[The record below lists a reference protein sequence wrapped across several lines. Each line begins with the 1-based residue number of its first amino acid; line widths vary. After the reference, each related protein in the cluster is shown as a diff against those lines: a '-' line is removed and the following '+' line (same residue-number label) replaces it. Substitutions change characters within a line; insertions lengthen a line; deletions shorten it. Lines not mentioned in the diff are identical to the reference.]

1 MEHRSDAMNKPFRSS
16 AVVDGIDRAAM
27 RAHLKACGLL
37 DCEMDKPFIGIVN
50 TFNEMHPGHRHLR
63 ELAQAAK
70 DGVRIAGGAPFEFCT
85 ISICDGISQGHVGM
99 CYVLASREI
108 IADSIEVVAQAQQL
122 DGLVLLASCDKIVPA
137 VLMAIGRLDIP
148 CVVVTGGP
156 MLPGKFMG
164 RDIAIYEM
172 REAASELQSGTM
184 TQEEFDEMEDCVCPT
199 SGSCSMMGT
208 ANTMSCFA
216 ESLGLTIPG
225 CSTTHA
231 VFSKK
236 LREAKESGMAAVEL
250 VKAGTKPSDIVTK
263 ASFENAM
270 VVNMAIGGSTNS
282 LIHIPAIAGEFG
294 FEVTAADFERVSRA
308 TPHLV
313 GVKPSGKLSLW
324 EFDQAG
330 GVPAVMKELGPER
343 LDLSARTIIGKS
355 WGEIIRTKRNKNP
368 GHVRPLSNP
377 VHAEGSLAILTG
389 SLAPEGA
396 AVKQTAVVPAML
408 KHTGPARVFDSQEDA
423 TDAMYAGTINKG
435 DVIVIRY
442 EGPKGGPGMRE
453 MLVATTALMGLGL
466 GDSTAL
472 VTDGRF
478 SGGTRGPCIGHV
490 APEAAEGGPIAL
502 VHDGDRISI
511 DIPGRA
517 LTLHVDE
524 AELAT
529 RKLAWKPIPPKVNSK
544 YMNRYRKLV
553 GSVWKG
559 AILAE

>member
-1 MEHRSDAMNKPFRSS
+1 MNKPYRSS
-16 AVVDGIDRAAM
+16 AVVDGLDRAAM

-37 DCEMDKPFIGIVN
+37 DAEMDRPFIGIVD

-99 CYVLASREI
+99 CYVLASRELI
-108 IADSIEVVAQAQQL
+108 VDSIEVVAQAQQL

-156 MLPGKFMG
+156 MLPGKFKD

-172 REAASELQSGTM
+172 REAVTEFQAGKM
-184 TQEEFDEMEDCVCPT
+184 TAAEFQEMEDCVCP
-199 SGSCSMMGT
+199 SAGSCSMMGT

-216 ESLGLTIPG
+216 EALGLTVPG

-231 VFSKK
+231 VYSRK
-236 LREAKESGMAAVEL
+236 LREAKQSGMAVVEL
-250 VKAGTKPSDIVTK
+250 VKQGIKPSDIVTK
-263 ASFENAM
+263 ASFANAM
-270 VVNMAIGGSTNS
+270 TVNMAIGGSTNS
-282 LIHIPAIAGEFG
+282 LLHIPAIAGEFG
-294 FEVTAADFERVSRA
+294 FKVTADDFERVSRG

-313 GVKPSGKLSLW
+313 GVKPSGKLSMW
-324 EFDQAG
+324 EFDLGG
-330 GVPAVMKELGPER
+330 GVPAVMKELGPGR
-343 LDLSARTIIGKS
+343 LDMTARTVNGQDWATIIAG
-355 WGEIIRTKRNKNP
+355 RTNKNREYI
-368 GHVRPLSNP
+368 RPLDNP
-377 VHAEGSLAILTG
+377 VHAEGSLAILKG
-389 SLAPEGA
+389 SLAPIGA
-396 AVKQTAVVPAML
+396 AVKQTAVVQAMQV
-408 KHTGPARVFDSQEDA
+408 HSGPARVFDSQEAA
-423 TDAMYAGTINKG
+423 TEAMYAGAIKKG
-435 DVIVIRY
+435 DVIVIRW

-453 MLVATTALMGLGL
+453 MLVATTALMGMGL

-502 VHDGDRISI
+502 VRDGDIINI
-511 DIPGRA
+511 DIPNRVLDLVVA
-517 LTLHVDE
+517 DD
-524 AELAT
+524 ELA
-529 RKLAWKPIPPKVNSK
+529 RRRAAWQPVPPKVDSK
-544 YMNRYRKLV
+544 YMRRYAKLV
-553 GSVWKG
+553 GSVWDG
-559 AILAE
+559 AVLAD

>member
-1 MEHRSDAMNKPFRSS
+1 MNKPFRSS

>member
-1 MEHRSDAMNKPFRSS
+1 MNKPFRSS

-172 REAASELQSGTM
+172 REAASELQSGKM

>member
-1 MEHRSDAMNKPFRSS
+1 MNKPFRSS

-37 DCEMDKPFIGIVN
+37 DSEMDRPFIGIVN

-137 VLMAIGRLDIP
+137 VMMAIGRLDIP

-172 REAASELQSGTM
+172 REAASELQAGTM
-184 TQEEFDEMEDCVCPT
+184 TQEEFNEMEDCVCPT

-216 ESLGLTIPG
+216 EALGLTVPG

-294 FEVTAADFERVSRA
+294 FEVTPADFERISRA

-330 GVPAVMKELGPER
+330 GVPAVMKELGPLR
-343 LDLSARTIIGKS
+343 LDLSARTISGKS
-355 WGEIIRTKRNKNP
+355 WDEIIRTKRNKNP
-368 GHVRPLSNP
+368 EHVRPLSNP
-377 VHAEGSLAILTG
+377 VHAEGSLAILSG

-423 TDAMYAGTINKG
+423 TEAMYAGTINKG

-502 VHDGDRISI
+502 VRDGDRISI

-524 AELAT
+524 AELAI

>member
-1 MEHRSDAMNKPFRSS
+1 MNKPFRSS

-37 DCEMDKPFIGIVN
+37 DSEMDRPFIGIVN

-137 VLMAIGRLDIP
+137 VMMAIGRLDIP

-172 REAASELQSGTM
+172 REAASELQAGTM
-184 TQEEFDEMEDCVCPT
+184 TQEEFNEMEDCVCPT

-216 ESLGLTIPG
+216 EALGLTVPG

-294 FEVTAADFERVSRA
+294 FEVTPADFERVSRA

-330 GVPAVMKELGPER
+330 GVPAVMKELGPLR
-343 LDLSARTIIGKS
+343 LDLSARTISGKS
-355 WGEIIRTKRNKNP
+355 WDEIIRTKRNKNP
-368 GHVRPLSNP
+368 EHVRPLSNP
-377 VHAEGSLAILTG
+377 VHAEGSLAILSG

-423 TDAMYAGTINKG
+423 TEAMYSGTINKG

-502 VHDGDRISI
+502 VRDGDRISI

-524 AELAT
+524 AELAI